1 MLFTLILICVAFATF
16 FLLVVNCTNTTFELE
31 ENIRSCHACMQNVLQ
46 NRQKLMTKL
55 NDIVAA
61 YLDHES
67 AAITSL
73 KDIHT
78 IFAKY
83 PSLVSSNIITRLL
96 NQINDAE
103 TQILLFKNQYVE
115 HVKKYKLYIR
125 NFPTCM
131 LSWATKYD
139 FKYI

>member
-1 MLFTLILICVAFATF
+1 MIFILISIFVVFAIF
-16 FLLVVNCTNTTFELE
+16 FLLVAKCTNTTFKLE
-31 ENIRSCHACMQNVLQ
+31 ENIRSCHACLQNVLQ

-55 NDIVAA
+55 TDAIVA
-61 YLDHES
+61 YLGHES

-73 KDIHT
+73 KDVHT

-83 PSLVSSNIITRLL
+83 PNLASITIFAKLL
-96 NQINDAE
+96 DKIEAAE
-103 TQILLFKNQYVE
+103 TDILYFKNQYVE
-115 HVKKYKLYIR
+115 DVKQYRIYIR
-125 NFPTCM
+125 SFPTCM

>member
-31 ENIRSCHACMQNVLQ
+31 ENIRSCHACLQNVLQ

-73 KDIHT
+73 KDYG
-78 IFAKY
+78 K
-83 PSLVSSNIITRLL
+83 IT
-96 NQINDAE
+96 
-103 TQILLFKNQYVE
+103 
-115 HVKKYKLYIR
+115 HMKK
-125 NFPTCM
+125 M
-131 LSWATKYD
+131 L
-139 FKYI
+139 